1 MTPLDAICH
10 GFTTLATGGFSPH
23 TESVGY
29 FESSAIHWVIILFML
44 IGGLNFSIY
53 SQVIRRKFRFLWR
66 DIEFRTFII
75 MILSAVVIGV
85 IVVPTTGDFWIDL
98 RNATFQVVTLATSTG
113 FATVDYNTW
122 PVVMLTVLVMLM
134 FVGGCMGSTSGGMK
148 MMRVLVFAKTV
159 SRELHRMLYPHG
171 VRPVRVGRK
180 VIKPDVVANIMAF
193 GCVFSFSFIIG
204 LFVMTMSGYDLITA
218 SSASV
223 AVLSNMGPALGA
235 VGPAE
240 NWAHLPAFTKWV
252 MSFLMLIGRLELF
265 SVVILFTPWVWRK

>member
-1 MTPLDAICH
+1 
-10 GFTTLATGGFSPH
+10 
-23 TESVGY
+23 
-29 FESSAIHWVIILFML
+29 
-44 IGGLNFSIY
+44 
-53 SQVIRRKFRFLWR
+53 
-66 DIEFRTFII
+66 
-75 MILSAVVIGV
+75 
-85 IVVPTTGDFWIDL
+85 
-98 RNATFQVVTLATSTG
+98 
-113 FATVDYNTW
+113 
-122 PVVMLTVLVMLM
+122 
-134 FVGGCMGSTSGGMK
+134 MGSTSGGMK

-180 VIKPDVVANIMAF
+180 VIKSDVVANIMAF